1 MLMVA
6 LRDHLNFHSFIFLI
20 QFYTFYKKTKNKKY
34 LAVVEKLLLSIS
46 SRGIYDHLEGGISRY
61 TVDEKWI
68 IPHFEKMLYDNIQ
81 YVNLLNNYLNQKE
94 NNYLKHKMQQTIN
107 FINSEFIAKNNL
119 LGSAYDADSDG
130 IEGKYY
136 IWTYKEL
143 NELLGNNLELF
154 KKKYQISEQGNFEG
168 SNILVENLDINY
180 SDDNILKLEKKLLE
194 NRKKETSLFL
204 MINHKLILILFGHM

>member
-1 MLMVA
+1 M
-6 LRDHLNFHSFIFLI
+6 
-20 QFYTFYKKTKNKKY
+20 
-34 LAVVEKLLLSIS
+34 SIS

-107 FINSEFIAKNNL
+107 FINSEFVTKNNL

-154 KKKYQISEQGNFEG
+154 KKNIKYLNKEISKDQIF
-168 SNILVENLDINY
+168 
-180 SDDNILKLEKKLLE
+180 
-194 NRKKETSLFL
+194 
-204 MINHKLILILFGHM
+204 